1 MDIVER
7 LRQPVMLHSNPEQTN
22 AERREA
28 MAEIDE
34 LRKIRDGCE
43 KIMLGRKAEIE
54 RLQAELSQVRAMAK
68 VMDENNWRDVSL
80 RIQRQ
85 GVDGQLR
92 E

>member
-28 MAEIDE
+28 MAEI
-34 LRKIRDGCE
+34 
-43 KIMLGRKAEIE
+43 E
-54 RLQAELSQVRAMAK
+54 RLRADLSQVRAFAK

-85 GVDGQLR
+85 GVDGQIMQ
-92 E
+92 EED